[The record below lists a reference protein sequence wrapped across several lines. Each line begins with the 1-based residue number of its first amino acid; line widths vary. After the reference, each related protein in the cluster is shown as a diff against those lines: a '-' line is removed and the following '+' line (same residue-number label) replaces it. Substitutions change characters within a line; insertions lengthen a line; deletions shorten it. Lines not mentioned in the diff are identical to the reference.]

1 MKLSGAAI
9 EVHKIMGRGLLES
22 VYQQCLIEELRHRE
36 INFQTEMKVPVV
48 YKEKEL
54 KIDFRCDLFVE
65 NCLVVELKAVQEI
78 NVAFEA
84 QLLTYMKLLR
94 APKGI
99 LLNFNCSNIFK
110 EGQKTYVNE
119 IFSQLQKKIILCFYV
134 VLNIMSDNEAKHRH
148 SKL

>member
-1 MKLSGAAI
+1 MSIHSKLNNNLTQKYLDDLTYEVVGAAI

-22 VYQQCLIEELRHRE
+22 VYQQCLIEELKHRE

-119 IFSQLQKKIILCFYV
+119 IFSQLQKK
-134 VLNIMSDNEAKHRH
+134 
-148 SKL
+148 